1 MASEAAVIWAE
12 RAQAELGAARR
23 FRDVAVG
30 LQSVGFPE
38 HLAALAASAVRDEEE
53 HAFLCA
59 KMARALGHETGFAKP
74 EGISPVAAPSWAE
87 RPDARERVLLDV
99 IAMCCITESFN
110 ASLLHTL
117 YSSAEVGSARTLLHR
132 ILKDEV
138 RHAQL
143 GWALLAAQS
152 QDGGCD
158 YVADHLEEML
168 DISVRD
174 AVFLP
179 ATTEDAGERLSIGVL
194 PRAQRS
200 AHFCATLDEVIVPG
214 FAHFGIDTTAMTSWR
229 DHKLALHLPEAERVP
244 ED

>member
-1 MASEAAVIWAE
+1 MASEGAVIWAE

-23 FRDVAVG
+23 FRVLADGLEAVG
-30 LQSVGFPE
+30 VQAQFVG
-38 HLAALAASAVRDEEE
+38 LAACAVRDEEE

-74 EGISPVAAPSWAE
+74 EGLSSAATPSWAE
-87 RPDARERVLLDV
+87 RHNARERVLLDV

-117 YSSAEVGSARTLLHR
+117 YSRTEAGAARTLLHR

-179 ATTEDAGERLSIGVL
+179 AATEDAGESRSIGVL
-194 PRAQRS
+194 PRAQRR
-200 AHFCATLDEVIVPG
+200 AHFCATLDEIIVPG
-214 FAHFGIDTTAMTSWR
+214 FAHFGIDTTAMTAWR
-229 DHKLALHLPEAERVP
+229 DHKLALHLQEAEAP